1 MRLIFRTTS
10 KFVRGPKP
18 FTPINNI
25 NYAKG
30 VAVISFAALLFV
42 GCRKSTDSAST
53 TTEVCI
59 VGNGIRNG
67 VLIDSQYIV
76 LYKSSDGT
84 SNTVVETEANLST
97 DVRLNAMLKRNGLTT
112 SRILSRFNGGRGGF
126 IARISKQDARNIARD
141 PLVET
146 VEQDRIIA
154 LGSCFS
160 VAAPTLLTWN
170 IKKTGYGDGTGKTA
184 WVIDTGI
191 ESTHPDLN
199 VDISRSRSFI
209 TGDASFEDKNGHGTH
224 VAGIIGAKNNLFGV
238 LGVASNASLVAL
250 KVLNGEGEG
259 TLGGIIKALAYV
271 NANAKAGDVVN
282 ISLGEEEASD
292 VFDSQVKQTA
302 AKGIFITIAAGNDGK
317 PATDFSPARANAP
330 NIYTVSAIDSLNNF
344 ASFSNYGNDAVDFAA
359 PGVHILSTYTNKRY
373 AYLSGTSM
381 AAPHV
386 AGLLLLS
393 GTKIQIAGYAK
404 NDPDGNPDPIS
415 MK

>member
-1 MRLIFRTTS
+1 MHRPINIMLAASFAVLIFAC
-10 KFVRGPKP
+10 K
-18 FTPINNI
+18 
-25 NYAKG
+25 
-30 VAVISFAALLFV
+30 
-42 GCRKSTDSAST
+42 KSTDTEST
-53 TTEVCI
+53 TPEICI

-67 VLIDSQYIV
+67 MVIDSQYIV
-76 LYKSSDGT
+76 LYKPTASDG
-84 SNTVVETEANLST
+84 EAVITLST
-97 DVRLNAMLKRNGLTT
+97 DSRLNSMLKRTGLNS
-112 SRILSRFNGGRGGF
+112 SRIMSRFQGGRAGF
-126 IARISKQDARNIARD
+126 IARINKAEAEKLEDD
-141 PLVET
+141 PVVEI

-154 LGSCFS
+154 LGACFT

-184 WVIDTGI
+184 WIIDTGI

-238 LGVASNASLVAL
+238 LGVASNANLVAL
-250 KVLNGEGEG
+250 KVLNEEGEG

-282 ISLGEEEASD
+282 ISLGEEAPSD

-302 AKGIFITIAAGNDGK
+302 AKGIFVTIAAGNDSK
-317 PATDFSPARANAP
+317 PAANFSPARANAP

-359 PGVHILSTYTNKRY
+359 PGVHILSTFTNKRY

-393 GTKIQIAGYAK
+393 GTAIQVAGYAT